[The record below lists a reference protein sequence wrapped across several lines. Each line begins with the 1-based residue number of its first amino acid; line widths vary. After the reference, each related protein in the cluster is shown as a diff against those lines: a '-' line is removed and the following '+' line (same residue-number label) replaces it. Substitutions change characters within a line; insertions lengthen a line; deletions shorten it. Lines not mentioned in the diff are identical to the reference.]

1 MLTLLATTAITNH
14 KTNQREPIKV
24 SACSPLA
31 LIMHSTRRWL
41 TSLKMYALYCGLIM
55 SIGVSAVTASQV
67 DASPTPATE
76 FLKSRVAGVLKIAA
90 LPTPDAQTKTK
101 INQQL
106 LTLIKPL
113 MNFPE
118 MSKASL
124 GKHWEPRSA
133 KERTRFISL
142 FEDLVFHSYIKK
154 IRSAESGY
162 RIEYEDESARPT
174 GAVVEALAI
183 TSKMETELRF
193 ILNRKEVDKSSVIY
207 VAEDVVIDEVSLVQ
221 NYREQFNKIIT
232 KDGFG
237 ALIKKMETQ
246 IAKVK

>member
-1 MLTLLATTAITNH
+1 MPIFIRSLKTLLMTALLCGVFASLQIVITT
-14 KTNQREPIKV
+14 
-24 SACSPLA
+24 
-31 LIMHSTRRWL
+31 
-41 TSLKMYALYCGLIM
+41 TSQ
-55 SIGVSAVTASQV
+55 AVA
-67 DASPTPATE
+67 APTPATD
-76 FLKSRVAGVLKIAA
+76 FLKTRVLDVLKLAA
-90 LPTPDAQTKTK
+90 IPTPDTKTK
-101 INQQL
+101 TEINQQL
-106 LTLIKPL
+106 LKLIKPL

-124 GKHWEPRSA
+124 GKHWGARTPA
-133 KERTRFISL
+133 ERKRFISL
-142 FEDLVFHSYIKK
+142 FEELVFHSYIKK

-162 RIEYEDESARPT
+162 RVDYEDESPRSG
-174 GAVVEALAI
+174 GAIVEAIAI

-193 ILNRKEVDKSSVIY
+193 LLNRKDQEKGVVVY

-232 KDGFG
+232 KNGFE